1 MEVERNPS
9 DVRFGHALMRARKRA
24 GVQQDGLARHL
35 NCTPGHI
42 SHIENGRR
50 KLNESKVVD
59 LDEFLGAKGRL
70 VRTYEEVYQPEHVDW
85 IGEFRQMQAEAEVIR
100 EYQNSLVPGTI
111 QHPEY
116 AAATI
121 AAGAPWLSPAEAEER
136 LRERMDWGKEVLRP
150 GGPQYHAVLDDI
162 TVVRAIGPSQMMVN
176 QIDRIIELAESGRIM
191 VQLHGWDQYPHA
203 GLDGP
208 FSLLASSAAPELVHV
223 ESVYRGQNTDD
234 LRDVRRFGM
243 LFSRLQATAR
253 SPLESVKFLKEM
265 RERYGQ
271 P

>member
-1 MEVERNPS
+1 MEDERNPS
-9 DVRFGHALMRARKRA
+9 DVRFGQALMRARKRA
-24 GVQQDGLARHL
+24 GIQQAVLARHL
-35 NCTPGHI
+35 TCTPGHV

-50 KLNESKVVD
+50 KLDESKVSD
-59 LDEFLGAKGRL
+59 LDEFLEAKGRL

-85 IGEFRQMQAEAEVIR
+85 IGEFRQMQADAEMIR

-121 AAGAPWLSPAEAEER
+121 AAGAPWLSPIEAKKR
-136 LRERMDWGKEVLRP
+136 LQERMGWSKEVLRD
-150 GGPQYHAVLDDI
+150 GGPQYHVVLDDI
-162 TVVRAIGPSQMMVN
+162 TVMRPIGPNQLMVK
-176 QIDRIIELAESGRIM
+176 QITKIIELAETGRIM
-191 VQLHGWDQYPHA
+191 VQLHGWDQHPHA

-208 FSLLASSAAPELVHV
+208 FSLLTSSAAPDLVHV

-234 LRDVRRFGM
+234 LKDVRRFMM

-253 SPLESVKFLKEM
+253 SPLESVKVLKEM
-265 RERYGQ
+265 REKYGQ